1 MTIITFLIV
10 AIWWNPYAIVQNYF
24 YHAEQEAQR
33 IEETKK

>member
-10 AIWWNPYAIVQNYF
+10 AIWWNPYAIVQDYF
-24 YHAEQEAQR
+24 HRTEKHIQR